1 MSGPGNGNEQQI
13 WLSKEG
19 KTEGPF
25 SPSQVETMKSSGEY
39 KKYTWIWSAKSKNWE
54 PIYPAP
60 PPPAPTPAKKAETAK
75 TVGHELAAVC
85 HDNRTIVGGVIASSM
100 GNDSVMKTQDYG
112 DMLPPFKKGSKV
124 MVNLLDENSGKTENV
139 KAQIVDFKK
148 SGSSWEY
155 RLQWIDTPTLL

>member
-1 MSGPGNGNEQQI
+1 MNGPGNGNDQGI

-60 PPPAPTPAKKAETAK
+60 PPMAPPPAQKAEAAKK
-75 TVGHELAAVC
+75 VNLQLAAVC
-85 HDNRTIVGGVIASSM
+85 HDNRTIVGGVISSSM

-112 DMLPPFKKGSKV
+112 DMLPPFKKGAKV
-124 MVNLLDENSGKTENV
+124 IINLLDESSGKTEN
-139 KAQIVDFKK
+139 
-148 SGSSWEY
+148 
-155 RLQWIDTPTLL
+155 

>member
-1 MSGPGNGNEQQI
+1 MSEPGSQNEQQI

-25 SPSQVETMKSSGEY
+25 TPSQVESLKSSGDY

-60 PPPAPTPAKKAETAK
+60 PPPTLPKKAETAK
-75 TVGHELAAVC
+75 KVNRELAAVC
-85 HDNRTIVGGVIASSM
+85 HDNRIIVGGIIASSI
-100 GNDSVMKTQDYG
+100 GSDSIMKTTDYG
-112 DMLPPFKKGSKV
+112 DRLPPFKKGAKV
-124 MVNLLDENSGKTENV
+124 IINLLDEESGKTENV

-148 SGSSWEY
+148 TGGSWEY
-155 RLQWIDTPTLL
+155 RLKWGDTPGLL

>member
-85 HDNRTIVGGVIASSM
+85 HDNRT
-100 GNDSVMKTQDYG
+100 
-112 DMLPPFKKGSKV
+112 
-124 MVNLLDENSGKTENV
+124 